1 MFQKI
6 TIVLHS
12 IAFVLSLC
20 YINVGGGN
28 MTTTITTR
36 VDCDDKVL
44 FDAFCEAVGLSTSSA
59 INMFIKATIRE
70 GEIPFKIKADPFFS
84 DANQA
89 LLRKSMKEME
99 ETGGTIHD
107 IDLDV

>member
-1 MFQKI
+1 
-6 TIVLHS
+6 
-12 IAFVLSLC
+12 
-20 YINVGGGN
+20 

-36 VDCDDKVL
+36 VDAADKTL
-44 FDAFCEAVGLSTSSA
+44 FDAFCDSVGLTASSA

-84 DANQA
+84 DSNQA
-89 LLRKSMKEME
+89 LLKKSAMEME
-99 ETGGTIHD
+99 KTGGTIHD

>member
-1 MFQKI
+1 
-6 TIVLHS
+6 
-12 IAFVLSLC
+12 
-20 YINVGGGN
+20 

-36 VDCDDKVL
+36 VSSEDKTL
-44 FDAFCEAVGLSTSSA
+44 FDAFCESVGLTTSSA

-84 DANQA
+84 DSNQA
-89 LLRKSMKEME
+89 LLRKSKKEMD

>member
-1 MFQKI
+1 
-6 TIVLHS
+6 
-12 IAFVLSLC
+12 
-20 YINVGGGN
+20 

-36 VDCDDKVL
+36 ISSEDKTL
-44 FDAFCEAVGLSTSSA
+44 FDAFCDSVGLTASSA
-59 INMFIKATIRE
+59 INMFIKATLRE
-70 GEIPFKIKADPFFS
+70 GEIPFKIKADPFYS
-84 DANQA
+84 DANQV

>member
-1 MFQKI
+1 
-6 TIVLHS
+6 
-12 IAFVLSLC
+12 
-20 YINVGGGN
+20 

-36 VDCDDKVL
+36 VDSADKTL
-44 FDAFCEAVGLSTSSA
+44 FDAFCDSVGITASSA

-84 DANQA
+84 ESNMA
-89 LLRKSMKEME
+89 LLRKSAKEMD
-99 ETGGTIHD
+99 ETGGKIHD

>member
-1 MFQKI
+1 
-6 TIVLHS
+6 
-12 IAFVLSLC
+12 
-20 YINVGGGN
+20 

-36 VDCDDKVL
+36 VDSADKTL
-44 FDAFCEAVGLSTSSA
+44 FDAFCDSVGITASSA

-84 DANQA
+84 ESNMA
-89 LLRKSMKEME
+89 LLKKSAKEMD

>member
-1 MFQKI
+1 MLKKCITMFYI
-6 TIVLHS
+6 CMY
-12 IAFVLSLC
+12 FVLYYLRRWS
-20 YINVGGGN
+20 

-36 VDCDDKVL
+36 VNSDDKAL
-44 FDAFCEAVGLSTSSA
+44 FDAFCESVGLTASSA

-84 DANQA
+84 ESNQA
-89 LLRKSMKEME
+89 LLKKNKEEME
-99 ETGGTIHD
+99 KTGGTIHD

>member
-1 MFQKI
+1 
-6 TIVLHS
+6 
-12 IAFVLSLC
+12 
-20 YINVGGGN
+20 

-36 VDCDDKVL
+36 VNSDDKEM
-44 FDAFCEAVGLSTSSA
+44 FDAFCESVGLTASSA

-84 DANQA
+84 QANQKR
-89 LLRKSMKEME
+89 LKKSVKELE

-107 IDLDV
+107 IDLDR